1 MMRAMVDDR
10 GFDWRAIERSD
21 AAGWAQLLAAIRE
34 MDKTWEYF
42 SEADLLEDFGDPY
55 RDFERGSVAIFHDG
69 LMVGYGLLAARA
81 AADSV
86 HEMQYQGG
94 VHPAY
99 RGRGVGSQ
107 LLAWAEAAAVPLHRQ
122 RYPGRPLSLSGKCS
136 AGNAGAVALY
146 AERGYRPARWF
157 HGMTRDLS
165 ATLSDAAAPA
175 GVGIVGFTPDRS
187 EHARLIRNEAFRDHW
202 GSTEITADSWAQFM
216 EISAFRPAFS
226 LLAYAGAEPVGFIV
240 NHEYDAYAGLTGIR
254 DLYVSVLGTH
264 SGHRKRGIASA
275 LLARALTK
283 AKAAGFTAASLEV
296 DADSLTG
303 ALGLY
308 KRVGFT
314 VAHTSVTQT
323 KILPEAEPAAAL

>member
-10 GFDWRAIERSD
+10 EFDWRPIERSD

-34 MDKTWEYF
+34 VDKTWEYF
-42 SEADLLEDFGDPY
+42 SEEDLLEDFGDPY
-55 RDFERGSVAIFHDG
+55 HDFERGSVAIFHDG

-81 AADSV
+81 AAAPV

-99 RGRGVGSQ
+99 RGRGVGGQ
-107 LLAWAEAAAVPLHRQ
+107 LLAWAEAAAVPLHGQ
-122 RYPGRPLSLSGKCS
+122 RYPGRPLSLSGKCP

-146 AERGYRPARWF
+146 AERSYRPVRWF

-165 ATLSDAAAPA
+165 APLSDAPAPA
-175 GVGIVGFTPDRS
+175 GVEIVGLTHDRS

-226 LLAYAGAEPVGFIV
+226 FLAYGGGEPVGFIV
-240 NHEYDAYAGLTGIR
+240 NHEYDAYAGATGIR
-254 DLYVSVLGTH
+254 DLYVSVLGTL
-264 SGHRKRGIASA
+264 SAHRKRGIASA
-275 LLARALTK
+275 LLVRALTK

-323 KILPEAEPAAAL
+323 KTLPEAEPAAAR

>member
-1 MMRAMVDDR
+1 MMRGHGGR
-10 GFDWRAIERSD
+10 QGFDWRAIERSD

-34 MDKTWEYF
+34 VDRTWEYF
-42 SEADLLEDFGDPY
+42 SEEDLLEDFGDPY
-55 RDFERGSVAIFHDG
+55 RDFERGSVAVFHDG
-69 LMVGYGLLAARA
+69 LMVGFGLLAVRA
-81 AADSV
+81 AAAPV

-99 RGRGVGSQ
+99 RERGVGSQ
-107 LLAWAEAAAVPLHRQ
+107 LLAWAEAAAVPLHEQ
-122 RYPGRPLSLSGKCS
+122 RYPGRPLSLSGKCP

-146 AERGYRPARWF
+146 AERGYRPVRWF

-165 ATLSDAAAPA
+165 APLSDAPAPA
-175 GVGIVGFTPDRS
+175 GVEIVGLTADRS

-226 LLAYAGAEPVGFIV
+226 FLAYAGGEPVGFIV
-240 NHEYDAYAGLTGIR
+240 NHEYDAYAGVTGIR

-264 SGHRKRGIASA
+264 SGHRKRGIAFA
-275 LLARALTK
+275 LLVRALTK

-308 KRVGFT
+308 KRAGFT

-323 KILPEAEPAAAL
+323 KILPEAEPAAPP